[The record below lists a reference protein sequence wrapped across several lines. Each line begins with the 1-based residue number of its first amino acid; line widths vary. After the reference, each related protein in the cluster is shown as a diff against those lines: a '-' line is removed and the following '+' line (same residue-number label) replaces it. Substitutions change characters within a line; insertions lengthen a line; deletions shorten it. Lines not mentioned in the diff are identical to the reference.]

1 MPLVSVIIPYFKKIN
16 YIVDCIN
23 SVLSQSL
30 QDFEIILVYD
40 DIDLNDLVIIE
51 RSFKNIKNFR
61 IIKNDKNYG
70 AGISRNI
77 GIKNAKGKILAFI
90 DADDIWLPQ
99 KLEMQVKF
107 MIENKYDFTF
117 CNYNKKL
124 NKKILK
130 IESVKSFLTYD
141 DLIKSCDIGLSTVQL
156 SKKIIVDKNLFPSL
170 KTKEDYVAWLKIS
183 KNKINAYNFPKNLV
197 IWNKV
202 ENSLSSSFIQK
213 IIDGFRVYR
222 KFEKFGF
229 LVSLY
234 RLLILSLN
242 SIKKKI

>member
-1 MPLVSVIIPYFKKIN
+1 M
-16 YIVDCIN
+16 
-23 SVLSQSL
+23 
-30 QDFEIILVYD
+30 
-40 DIDLNDLVIIE
+40 
-51 RSFKNIKNFR
+51 
-61 IIKNDKNYG
+61 
-70 AGISRNI
+70 
-77 GIKNAKGKILAFI
+77 
-90 DADDIWLPQ
+90 
-99 KLEMQVKF
+99 
-107 MIENKYDFTF
+107 ENKYDFTF

-156 SKKIIVDKNLFPSL
+156 SKKVIVDKNLFPSL

-183 KNKINAYNFPKNLV
+183 KNKINAYNFPKTLV

-202 ENSLSSSFIQK
+202 DNSLSSSFIQK

-229 LVSLY
+229 LESLY